1 MDTLS
6 DIWGV
11 LANNTDLF
19 RTGFFN
25 TIKLFVIAAIGSLA
39 LGTFLAMLRVS
50 PVPILRAVGTAY
62 VTLLRNTPLTL
73 VLFFFAFAYPL
84 LDIVRVSFF
93 ASASIGLTL
102 YTAAF
107 VCEVVRSGI
116 NTVNV
121 GQAEAARALGLTFG
135 QTLGQIVLPQAIRS
149 VVPPLTSVQIALLKN
164 TTIAAGFSVAEAGAI
179 RDNLSERGENIMIG
193 LGWVALGFLILV
205 IPLTLLQRSLERRWS
220 VAR

>member
-1 MDTLS
+1 MGEF
-6 DIWGV
+6 WGV
-11 LANNTDLF
+11 LARNSDLF
-19 RTGFFN
+19 VTGFGN

-39 LGTFLAMLRVS
+39 LGTVLAMMRVS
-50 PVPILRAVGTAY
+50 PVPMLRLAGTAY
-62 VTLLRNTPLTL
+62 VTVLRNTPLTL

-84 LDIVRVSFF
+84 LQILRISFF
-93 ASASIGLTL
+93 TAAAIGLTV

-121 GQAEAARALGLTFG
+121 GQAEASRALGMTFA
-135 QTLGQIVLPQAIRS
+135 QTLGTVVLPQAIRS

-179 RDNLSERGENIMIG
+179 RDNLSERGEDVLVG
-193 LGWVALGFLILV
+193 LILVAIGFLILV
-205 IPLTLLQRSLERRWS
+205 FPLTLLQRSLERRWR